1 VIEGCVGDEGAGR
14 LRTHADRPRRARGPG
29 APAIGIVAIQPT
41 RAEPSPRAAR
51 AETILTPVTQSV
63 PSPPRWC
70 RGDDGRVHMQY
81 ELLLTNTVPL
91 LVDVTTL
98 AVRGDGRSIETLS
111 ADQLA
116 AAMTLLGSEAGP
128 TSELPAATVEVVW
141 IDLVFASR
149 RAVPER
155 VNHRLTV
162 DVGPGLP
169 VGPTTLV
176 PGCGRPAVRTSQ
188 VEARRF
194 RTLARGPST
203 PTWQARRCR
212 STRRSPA
219 NAAVE
224 ESPPSTR

>member
-116 AAMTLLGSEAGP
+116 AAMTSSAARWGRPHSRPRRSRSFGSTSFRIQAGGP
-128 TSELPAATVEVVW
+128 RAGQSSAHGRRRPGTAGRADDPRSWMRTACRSY
-141 IDLVFASR
+141 FAS
-149 RAVPER
+149 
-155 VNHRLTV
+155 
-162 DVGPGLP
+162 
-169 VGPTTLV
+169 
-176 PGCGRPAVRTSQ
+176 
-188 VEARRF
+188 
-194 RTLARGPST
+194 
-203 PTWQARRCR
+203 
-212 STRRSPA
+212 
-219 NAAVE
+219 
-224 ESPPSTR
+224 